1 MGRGQKKK
9 QEVLV
14 RSALFCQK
22 MAVLPVLAYKAE
34 NPVFKSVE
42 EALCSLLE
50 SSEDVSMTGSVT
62 GHIPDHIVDWGLV

>member
-14 RSALFCQK
+14 MSALFCQK
-22 MAVLPVLAYKAE
+22 MAVLPVLANKAE

-42 EALCSLLE
+42 EALYSL
-50 SSEDVSMTGSVT
+50 
-62 GHIPDHIVDWGLV
+62 

>member
-14 RSALFCQK
+14 RSALFWHK
-22 MAVLPVLAYKAE
+22 MAVLPVLANKAE

-42 EALCSLLE
+42 EALYSLLE
-50 SSEDVSMTGSVT
+50 SSEEVSMTGSGT
-62 GHIPDHIVDWGLV
+62 SHIPDHIVGWSLV